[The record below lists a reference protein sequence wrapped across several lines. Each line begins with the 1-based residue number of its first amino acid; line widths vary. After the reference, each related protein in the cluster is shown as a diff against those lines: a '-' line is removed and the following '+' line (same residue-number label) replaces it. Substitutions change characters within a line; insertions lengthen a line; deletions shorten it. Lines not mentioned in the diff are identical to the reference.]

1 MPRLSRDPQDV
12 EVGRR
17 IRARRLE
24 LGLSLNALAAQLELT
39 FQQVQKYESGANR
52 VAASRLMRI
61 ADALQVPPSF
71 FFPAQ
76 NKSGE
81 SNLEFLTS
89 ARALLLARAFAQI
102 RCETTQ
108 AAIVNLV
115 EQIAKAQSPAAL
127 AQAPGEEIAAADDT
141 FLESEFKDAPAH

>member
-1 MPRLSRDPQDV
+1 MPRLSRDPQDI

-24 LGLSLNALAAQLELT
+24 LGLSLNALAVQLELT

-61 ADALQVPPSF
+61 AEALHVPPSF
-71 FFPAQ
+71 FFPPTQ
-76 NKSGE
+76 E
-81 SNLEFLTS
+81 SLDTNFEFLTS

-102 RCETTQ
+102 RCENTQ
-108 AAIVNLV
+108 AAIVSLV
-115 EQIAKAQSPAAL
+115 EQIAKAQ
-127 AQAPGEEIAAADDT
+127 ADA
-141 FLESEFKDAPAH
+141 ERSN

>member
-1 MPRLSRDPQDV
+1 MADPDLNEQGLGPKRMPRLSRDPQDI

-24 LGLSLNALAAQLELT
+24 LGLSLNALAVQLELT

-61 ADALQVPPSF
+61 AEALHVPPSF
-71 FFPAQ
+71 FFPPTQ
-76 NKSGE
+76 E
-81 SNLEFLTS
+81 SLDTNFEFLTS

-102 RCETTQ
+102 RCENTQ
-108 AAIVNLV
+108 AAIVSLV
-115 EQIAKAQSPAAL
+115 EQIAKAQ
-127 AQAPGEEIAAADDT
+127 ADA
-141 FLESEFKDAPAH
+141 ERSN